1 MCKTFLKIYLNWP
14 PPRKNC
20 KRLLIWNL
28 KKQQIGQVHVRRSR
42 NLNKLE
48 HFAEWRDTK
57 LLCLQIIFWYWL
69 WIYTNEVKRLNVLKW
84 WLVSLVPGEL
94 FAPDVIPCP
103 PTTWADTYK
112 VRSSCHRLKTWKHRE
127 TTVCAKRSMSQQT
140 LYKIILFFMAFYKE
154 YKLVCAFLSSTL
166 ISTS

>member
-1 MCKTFLKIYLNWP
+1 MTSP
-14 PPRKNC
+14 EKNC

-48 HFAEWRDTK
+48 HFAEWRDTN

-69 WIYTNEVKRLNVLKW
+69 WIYTIKVKRLNVLYW

-112 VRSSCHRLKTWKHRE
+112 VRSSCHRSKTWKHRE

-140 LYKIILFFMAFYKE
+140 LYKIILFFMALFTKNINWSA
-154 YKLVCAFLSSTL
+154 LFSLPH
-166 ISTS
+166 